1 MSPDFA
7 EAFARLRDELKARIT
22 QKVRAANLMVTEED
36 IAKVQNVIIWMTID
50 PELHEMLLVN
60 ALAPEDWERLEPDLP
75 KIRHV
80 FREELAFART
90 ALMQLKDECVRRGLA
105 DERHR
110 QFTQWLQDEPDPQ
123 SGDQG

>member
-7 EAFARLRDELKARIT
+7 EAFGRIRDEIKARIT
-22 QKVRAANLMVTEED
+22 EKVRAAALMVTEDD

-50 PELHEMLLVN
+50 PELHEMLLVT
-60 ALAPEDWERLEPDLP
+60 ALPPADWQRLEPDLP

-80 FREELAFART
+80 FREELTFARA
-90 ALMQLKDECVRRGLA
+90 ALMQLKDEYVRRGLA

-110 QFTQWLQDEPDPQ
+110 QFTRWLHDEPDPP
-123 SGDQG
+123 SGDRG

>member
-1 MSPDFA
+1 MRTDFG

-22 QKVRAANLMVTEED
+22 QKVRAAALMVTEDD

-50 PELHEMLLVN
+50 PELHEMLLVT
-60 ALAPEDWERLEPDLP
+60 ALAPADWERLEPDLP

-80 FREELAFART
+80 FREELAFARA

-105 DERHR
+105 DERRR
-110 QFTQWLQDEPDPQ
+110 QFTQWLHDEPDPQ